1 MRTLIKQS
9 IVLPAAAESLYAMY
23 LDPARHAAITGAP
36 VTISPE
42 SGSPFRAFEDRLSG
56 TMLSVI
62 PPRLVVQSWRS
73 VHFKED
79 DPDSTLILA
88 FVPEGNDGRIDLVH
102 IDVPAHDYQGVT
114 QGWETHYWGPWR
126 RYLARR

>member
-9 IVLPAAAESLYAMY
+9 TVLPAAADTLYAMY
-23 LDPARHAAITGAP
+23 LDPTRHAAITGAP
-36 VTISPE
+36 VIISPE
-42 SGSPFRAFEDRLSG
+42 PGSPFRAFEDRLSG

-73 VHFKED
+73 LHFNQD

-88 FVPEGNDGRIDLVH
+88 FAPEGNNGRIDLV
-102 IDVPAHDYQGVT
+102 DVELP
-114 QGWETHYWGPWR
+114 
-126 RYLARR
+126 